1 VLVTHEPASYLRPYV
16 RRYYGFSEETGGLTR
31 RREGPGA
38 EVVVLISFGSE
49 WRIGEATD
57 PARPAGRYTSFAAGL
72 RLSSVIT
79 EHDGVSRGMQ
89 VSLTP
94 PGAYALFGEPMH
106 ELTGYTVALD
116 SLLGADAE
124 RLRER
129 LVELRDWPERFAL
142 VEASLSKRLADA
154 SRPTPGVLWAWR
166 RLSETQGRQRIGAL
180 TAELGWSRKRLVAR
194 FREEVGLGPK
204 SVARLLRFERAAAL
218 LESSAGPDLAVVAAD
233 CGFSDQA
240 HMTNEFRTITGITP
254 ATFFQ
259 DTQRPSL

>member
-1 VLVTHEPASYLRPYV
+1 VLVTHEPASHLRPYV
-16 RRYYGFSEETGGLTR
+16 RRYYGFSEQTGGLTR

-38 EVVVLISFGSE
+38 EVVVLISFGTE
-49 WRIGEATD
+49 WRIGEATG
-57 PARPAGRYTSFAAGL
+57 PARPAGRYSSFAAGL

-79 EHDGVSRGMQ
+79 EHDGLSRGMQ

-94 PGAYALFGEPMH
+94 PGAFALFGLPMH
-106 ELTGYTVALD
+106 ELSGDTVSLD

-124 RLRER
+124 RLCAR
-129 LVELRDWPERFAL
+129 LVELTDWPARFAL

-154 SRPTPGVLWAWR
+154 SEPAPGVLWAWR
-166 RLSETQGRQRIGAL
+166 RLSETQGRVRVGAL

-204 SVARLLRFERAAAL
+204 SVARLLRFERAAEL
-218 LESSAGPDLAVVAAD
+218 LESSPRPDLAAVAAD
-233 CGFSDQA
+233 CGFSDQS
-240 HMTNEFRTITGITP
+240 HMSNEFRTITGVTP

-259 DTQRPSL
+259 DAHRPSL

>member
-1 VLVTHEPASYLRPYV
+1 MLVTREPVSDLRPFV

-38 EVVVLISFGSE
+38 EVVVLISFGTE

-57 PARPAGRYTSFAAGL
+57 PTRPHGRHSSFAAGL

-94 PGAYALFGEPMH
+94 PGAFALFGVPMH
-106 ELTGYTVALD
+106 ELSSYTVSLD
-116 SLLGADAE
+116 SLLGPDAE

-129 LVELRDWPERFAL
+129 LVEMGDWPARFAL

-154 SRPTPGVLWAWR
+154 SEPTPGVLWAWR
-166 RLSETQGRQRIGAL
+166 RLSETQGRVRVGAL

-204 SVARLLRFERAAAL
+204 SVARLLRFERAAEL
-218 LESSAGPDLAVVAAD
+218 LESSPRPDLAAVAAD
-233 CGFSDQA
+233 CGFSDQS
-240 HMTNEFRTITGITP
+240 HMSNEFRTVTGVTP

-259 DTQRPSL
+259 DAQRPNL